1 MKQEDRW
8 QTTLHCLN
16 DPVCACEYDPFG
28 TELLLTMIRIA
39 KEQDPSTK
47 LPIIVTTKDQ
57 EAVLKLADQYARRMS
72 RSSGGAR
79 GELKA
84 LREIVGKLVTASR
97 KPKRDNSSDDKAWKQ
112 AYQQCEAIILVLST
126 TYEHDYDNWCM
137 TCRPEQEGQV
147 CADLVTALGVV
158 LLHPPSDATKQLI
171 ANNRSFLAEHLQA
184 GNFVTFLDEEDWMEE
199 HPEAR
204 KVWNELSAFIDIY
217 I

>member
-72 RSSGGAR
+72 RSGGGGR
-79 GELKA
+79 GELTA
-84 LREIVGKLVTASR
+84 LQEIVGKLVTANR
-97 KPKRDNSSDDKAWKQ
+97 KRDNKNDKAWKQ
-112 AYQQCEAIILVLST
+112 AYQQCEAIILLLST
-126 TYEHDYDNWCM
+126 DYEHDYDNWCM

-147 CADLVTALGVV
+147 CAD
-158 LLHPPSDATKQLI
+158 SDATKQRI
-171 ANNRSFLAEHLQA
+171 ANNRSVLAEHLQA
-184 GNFVTFLDEEDWMEE
+184 GNFVTFLDEEDGGASRSEQSLE
-199 HPEAR
+199 RTECF
-204 KVWNELSAFIDIY
+204 L
-217 I
+217 